1 MVVGFVHVEGEFLR
15 SKTGVSRATGALRPA
30 VPAAVI
36 IKQNESASQV
46 YEEIGT
52 F

>member
-1 MVVGFVHVEGEFLR
+1 MAAGQEGEFLR